1 MDFQFV
7 QASSFML
14 IVNLVYS
21 LLGFTLAICAIVIV
35 DKLFLR
41 KLCLQEEIRKGNV
54 AAAIFASALVLA
66 AVFAVS
72 KALGK

>member
-1 MDFQFV
+1 
-7 QASSFML
+7 ML
-14 IVNLVYS
+14 IVNLIYS
-21 LLGFTLAICAIVIV
+21 LLGFTLAVCAIAIV

-41 KLCLQEEIRKGNV
+41 KLCLQEEIRKGNL

>member
-1 MDFQFV
+1 MDLQFV

-14 IVNLVYS
+14 IVNLIYS
-21 LLGFTLAICAIVIV
+21 LLGFTLAVCAIAIV

-41 KLCLQEEIRKGNV
+41 KLCLQEEIRKGNL

>member
-1 MDFQFV
+1 MDIQFV
-7 QASSFML
+7 KASSFML
-14 IVNLVYS
+14 LVNLVYS
-21 LLGFTLAICAIVIV
+21 LVGFLLAMCAIVLV
-35 DKLFLR
+35 DKIFLR

-54 AAAIFASALVLA
+54 AAAIFASALIIS